1 MRSSSA
7 YNMGDNEHCGLFH
20 TRVSPRGGGGG
31 GGGEGKEGGKESSW
45 QHHGRVTLLLRLK
58 NSHLC

>member
-20 TRVSPRGGGGG
+20 TRVSPEGGGGG
-31 GGGEGKEGGKESSW
+31 RGGGREGGKG
-45 QHHGRVTLLLRLK
+45 GRAGIIVA
-58 NSHLC
+58 SAE

>member
-7 YNMGDNEHCGLFH
+7 YNMGDNEHCGLFLH

-31 GGGEGKEGGKESSW
+31 GGGGGGRGGGKN
-45 QHHGRVTLLLRLK
+45 HHGIIMAE
-58 NSHLC
+58 

>member
-20 TRVSPRGGGGG
+20 TRVSSRGGGGG
-31 GGGEGKEGGKESSW
+31 GGWRGRRAGKN
-45 QHHGRVTLLLRLK
+45 HHGIIMAE
-58 NSHLC
+58 